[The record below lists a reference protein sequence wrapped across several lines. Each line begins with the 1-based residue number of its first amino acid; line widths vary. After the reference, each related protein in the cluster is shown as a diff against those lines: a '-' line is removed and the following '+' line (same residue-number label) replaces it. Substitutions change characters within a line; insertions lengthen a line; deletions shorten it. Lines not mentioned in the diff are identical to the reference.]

1 MNGQTV
7 KAQVINNII
16 VAMAGHVSKEVLD
29 ILHQVVI
36 KEFVNVNME
45 EITTLPVEYQND
57 MDQKNEY
64 IIQLFIVKKKI
75 KDNTKEAYLSAVK
88 RLITLIDKPLDKI
101 EESDISYYLTWYE
114 KRNVN
119 VGGKKNQAVT
129 VNNERRFLSAFFTW
143 MRKEKLIGENP
154 VEATD
159 PLKTVRKP
167 IDYFKPEEMAKMRD
181 ACKKPRERALI
192 EVLRSTGARVGE
204 LVDITIDQID
214 WRTGDIVI
222 LGEKNDK
229 YQPIFLD
236 DEARYYYQQYLDS
249 RSDDSPFM
257 FPHCR
262 EPYKKLT
269 TSGIRSILKTI
280 GNRAKL
286 KCRVYPHKMR
296 KTLGMSLK
304 NKGVDIGTIQ
314 EILRHS
320 NPSVTAIYYAQST
333 PDTLRNVR
341 ERCSA

>member
-16 VAMAGHVSKEVLD
+16 VAMADHVAKEVLD
-29 ILHQVVI
+29 ILYQVIV

-45 EITTLPVEYQND
+45 EITTLPAEYQND
-57 MDQKNEY
+57 TDQKNKY
-64 IIQLFIVKKKI
+64 IIQLFLVKKKI

-101 EESDISYYLTWYE
+101 EESDISYYLSWYE
-114 KRNVN
+114 KRNLN

-143 MRKEKLIGENP
+143 MRKEKLIGDNP

-159 PLKTVRKP
+159 PLKAIRKP

-181 ACKKPRERALI
+181 ACKNLRERALI

-204 LVDITIDQID
+204 LVEITLDQID
-214 WRTGDIVI
+214 WNTGDIMI
-222 LGEKNDK
+222 QGEKNDR
-229 YQPIFLD
+229 YEPIFLD
-236 DEARYYYQQYLDS
+236 DEARYYYRQYLDS
-249 RSDDSPFM
+249 RNDDSSFM
-257 FPHCR
+257 FPQCKAPH
-262 EPYKKLT
+262 EQMS

-286 KCRVYPHKMR
+286 KCRVYPHKLR
-296 KTLGMSLK
+296 KTLGMNLK
-304 NKGVDIGTIQ
+304 NKGVDLGTIQ

-320 NPSVTAIYYAQST
+320 TPSVTAIYYAQST
-333 PDTLRNVR
+333 PNTLRSVR

>member
-16 VAMAGHVSKEVLD
+16 VAMAGHVAKEVLD
-29 ILHQVVI
+29 ILHQVIV

-45 EITTLPVEYQND
+45 EITTLPAEYQND
-57 MDQKNEY
+57 TDQKNKY

-75 KDNTKEAYLSAVK
+75 KDNTKEAYLSAIK
-88 RLITLIDKPLDKI
+88 RLITLIDKPLDRI
-101 EESDISYYLTWYE
+101 EESDISYYLSWYE
-114 KRNVN
+114 KRNIN
-119 VGGKKNQAVT
+119 SGGKKNQAVT

-143 MRKEKLIGENP
+143 MRKEKLISDNP

-159 PLKTVRKP
+159 PLKAIRKP

-181 ACKKPRERALI
+181 ACKSSRDRALI

-204 LVDITIDQID
+204 LVEITLDQID
-214 WRTGDIVI
+214 WNTGDIMI
-222 LGEKNDK
+222 QGEKNDR
-229 YQPIFLD
+229 YEPIFLD
-236 DEARYYYQQYLDS
+236 DESRYYYKQYLDS
-249 RSDDSPFM
+249 RNDDSPFM
-257 FPHCR
+257 FPQCKAPH
-262 EPYKKLT
+262 EKIS
-269 TSGIRSILKTI
+269 TSGIRSILKCI

-286 KCRVYPHKMR
+286 KCRVYPHKLR

-320 NPSVTAIYYAQST
+320 SPSVTAIYYAQST
-333 PDTLRNVR
+333 PNTLRSVR